1 MITFGYK
8 NKINGVMRAV
18 AALGIGIV
26 MVAVPDRAMSL
37 VVQIIAAFF
46 IASGIVSFFYGLV
59 HRKENA
65 LGILAFNAVVD
76 VLIGVLLFCYPGI
89 VATIIIY
96 LIGIVLLFF
105 GILQIVAL
113 IGASGILGF
122 GFMAFILPVLV
133 TLVGGFLLFN
143 PFAPG
148 VMSTIAGIAL
158 IVYGASELFSSWK
171 MKKAIDEYE
180 IKFSHTGTNAG
191 GQVPVPDVKDVEFEK
206 VDEQ

>member
-1 MITFGYK
+1 MITFGYR

-18 AALGIGIV
+18 AALGIGVI

-46 IASGIVSFFYGLV
+46 IASGIVSFFYGLA

-96 LIGIVLLFF
+96 LIGIVLLVF

-113 IGASGILGF
+113 VGASGILGF
-122 GFMAFILPVLV
+122 GFMAFILPVIV

-180 IKFSHTGTNAG
+180 IKSNSTGNGNAG
-191 GQVPVPDVKDVEFEK
+191 PSSVMEVKDVDFEK

>member
-8 NKINGVMRAV
+8 NKVSGLVRAI
-18 AALGIGIV
+18 AALSIGAV
-26 MVAVPDRAMSL
+26 MVAVPEKAMSL

-46 IASGIVSFFYGLV
+46 IASGIVSFFYGLSR
-59 HRKENA
+59 RKENA
-65 LGILAFNAVVD
+65 LGILAFNAIVD
-76 VLIGVLLFCYPGI
+76 VIIGVLLFAFPGV

-96 LIGIVLLFF
+96 LIGVVLLLF

-113 IGASGILGF
+113 VGAAGILGM

-143 PFAPG
+143 PFAPE
-148 VMSTIAGIAL
+148 VMSTIAGVAL

-180 IKFSHTGTNAG
+180 IKFNQTETKEDEPSSVA
-191 GQVPVPDVKDVEFEK
+191 DVKDVDFEK